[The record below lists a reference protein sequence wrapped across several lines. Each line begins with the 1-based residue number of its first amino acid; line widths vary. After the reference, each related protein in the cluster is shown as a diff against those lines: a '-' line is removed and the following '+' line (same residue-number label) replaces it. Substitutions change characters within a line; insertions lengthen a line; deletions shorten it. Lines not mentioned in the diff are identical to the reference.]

1 MDLMHVNNYD
11 LTPPRELL
19 DQCYQVLLS
28 DPAEPMW
35 QMKKWARTHCQSFVW
50 AELVDTSDVD
60 YNYDSVSAFYFSKEA
75 DKIMFA
81 LKWK

>member
-1 MDLMHVNNYD
+1 MHVNNYD

-19 DQCYQVLLS
+19 NQCYQVLLS
-28 DPAEPMW
+28 DPVEPMW
-35 QMKKWARTHCQSFVW
+35 QMKKWAQTHCQSFIW
-50 AELVDTSDVD
+50 AELVDTSDGD
-60 YNYDSVSAFYFSKEA
+60 YNYDSVSAFYFSEEA

>member
-1 MDLMHVNNYD
+1 MHVNNYD

-19 DQCYQVLLS
+19 DQCYQVLLPDS
-28 DPAEPMW
+28 EEPIW
-35 QMKKWARTHCQSFVW
+35 RIKKWAQAHCQSFIW
-50 AELVDTSDVD
+50 AELVDTSDSD

>member
-1 MDLMHVNNYD
+1 MHVNNYN

-19 DQCYQVLLS
+19 DQCYQVLLPDS
-28 DPAEPMW
+28 EKPIW
-35 QMKKWARTHCQSFVW
+35 QLKKWAQAHCQSFVW
-50 AELVDTSDVD
+50 AELVDTSDVS
-60 YNYDSVSAFYFSKEA
+60 YQYDSVSAFYFIKEA

>member
-1 MDLMHVNNYD
+1 MHVNHYD

-28 DPAEPMW
+28 DPTEPMW

-60 YNYDSVSAFYFSKEA
+60 YNYDSISAFYFSKEA

>member
-1 MDLMHVNNYD
+1 MIDPKYLKD
-11 LTPPRELL
+11 LTPPRTLL
-19 DQCYQVLLS
+19 DQCYQVLLPDS
-28 DPAEPMW
+28 EEPIW
-35 QMKKWARTHCQSFVW
+35 RIKKWALEHCQSFIW
-50 AELVDTSDVD
+50 AELVDTSDGD

>member
-1 MDLMHVNNYD
+1 MMHVNNYD

-19 DQCYQVLLS
+19 DQCYQVYLPDS
-28 DPAEPMW
+28 EEPIW
-35 QMKKWARTHCQSFVW
+35 RIKKWARAHCQSFIW
-50 AELVDTSDVD
+50 AELVDTSDGD

>member
-1 MDLMHVNNYD
+1 MHVNNYD

-60 YNYDSVSAFYFSKEA
+60 YNYDSISAFYFSKEA